1 MSRAEAPRSGLR
13 QGLTVLTLGGTI
25 FIFISSGPFGLEAMV
40 REGGPGIAPLMLV
53 VALLFWGLSHSLV
66 ASELSSAIPVEGG
79 FFRWIGMAFGE
90 FWGFQS
96 AWWYWIKMLCDT
108 AIYPILFSEY
118 LKFWYPE
125 METWQTRTVRVVL
138 IWTFVIIN
146 LLGIRT
152 GGRLA
157 VLLTIF
163 ILAPFVMFVFLGVP
177 FLSLEAYW
185 PFATEGKN
193 VSDAMG
199 FGLLF
204 GLWCYNTLDS
214 VSIVAGEV
222 EAPRKTYVR
231 AYALAVP
238 LILLTYLIP
247 ILIGVSVDPNTA
259 GWSDFHFTA
268 LGFQLGGVWLGSWL
282 AVAALASNVAI
293 FHGALMVNTRVPMV
307 LADRKQFFTVFS
319 KLSARSGVPWVAL
332 LFDGV
337 VYTIVA
343 LAVDKFSDIVRG
355 IQWFNMGI
363 YTLLYLSFLKLRWQR
378 PDLPRPFRIPGGWPG
393 ALAVCT
399 GPFIICWV
407 GIPYSAREFV
417 VFGAL
422 ALASGPLAWWFLRRV
437 LRHDPQSTPPSSGV
451 ADAAL

>member
-1 MSRAEAPRSGLR
+1 MSQPGVSRSGLR
-13 QGLTVLTLGGTI
+13 QGLTVLTLAGTI
-25 FIFISSGPFGLEAMV
+25 FIFISAGPFGLEAMV
-40 REGGPGIAPLMLV
+40 REGGPGVAPLMLV

-118 LKFWYPE
+118 LKFWYPD
-125 METWQTRTVRVVL
+125 METWQTRTVRIGL
-138 IWTFVIIN
+138 IWTFVLVN

-157 VLLTIF
+157 VLLTVF
-163 ILAPFVMFVFLGVP
+163 LLSPFVMFVFLGLP
-177 FLSLEAYW
+177 ELSFEAFR
-185 PFATEGKN
+185 PFAAQHK
-193 VSDAMG
+193 SLPMALG

-204 GLWCYNTLDS
+204 GMWCYNTLDS

-222 EAPRKTYVR
+222 EAPRRTYAR
-231 AYALAVP
+231 AYALVIP
-238 LILLTYLIP
+238 IILLTYLVP
-247 ILIGVSVDPNTA
+247 IVIGVSVDPDTA
-259 GWSDFHFTA
+259 GWNDYHFTT
-268 LGFQLGGVWLGSWL
+268 LGYQLGGSWLGNWL

-307 LADRKQFFTVFS
+307 LADRGQFFSVFS
-319 KLSARSGVPWVAL
+319 RLSARTGVPWVAL
-332 LFDGV
+332 VFDGG

-343 LAVDKFSDIVRG
+343 LLVNEFSDIVRG
-355 IQWFNMGI
+355 IQWFNMAI

-407 GIPYSAREFV
+407 GVPYAAWEFRF
-417 VFGAL
+417 FGGL
-422 ALASGPLAWWFLRRV
+422 ALASGPLAWWFFRKV
-437 LRHDPQSTPPSSGV
+437 LRVKP
-451 ADAAL
+451 A

>member
-177 FLSLEAYW
+177 FLSLEAYR

-214 VSIVAGEV
+214 VS
-222 EAPRKTYVR
+222 R
-231 AYALAVP
+231 
-238 LILLTYLIP
+238 
-247 ILIGVSVDPNTA
+247 
-259 GWSDFHFTA
+259 
-268 LGFQLGGVWLGSWL
+268 
-282 AVAALASNVAI
+282 
-293 FHGALMVNTRVPMV
+293 
-307 LADRKQFFTVFS
+307 
-319 KLSARSGVPWVAL
+319 AL
-332 LFDGV
+332 L
-337 VYTIVA
+337 A
-343 LAVDKFSDIVRG
+343 
-355 IQWFNMGI
+355 
-363 YTLLYLSFLKLRWQR
+363 
-378 PDLPRPFRIPGGWPG
+378 
-393 ALAVCT
+393 
-399 GPFIICWV
+399 
-407 GIPYSAREFV
+407 
-417 VFGAL
+417 
-422 ALASGPLAWWFLRRV
+422 
-437 LRHDPQSTPPSSGV
+437 
-451 ADAAL
+451 